1 MTAPTALLSR
11 LGVFLGDDFLDASQC
26 REVVREM
33 RSATPEY
40 AEVYTGE
47 DRQEVEQSL
56 RRAKRLKP
64 TGQVRLLLEDH
75 LELLRPRLEK
85 AFSVSLRGF
94 QPPQFLAYGPG
105 HFHQP
110 HRDTSPDATEAIAQR
125 KVSLIAFL
133 NDQSEDPQDGCY
145 GGGSLLLAGLLP
157 GPGGDER
164 GIPVAPP
171 AGSAVAFR
179 SDTVHEVKPVTHG
192 ERFTIVTWF
201 Y

>member
-1 MTAPTALLSR
+1 VSTPTVLLSR
-11 LGVFLGDDFLDASQC
+11 LGVFLAEDFLEMSQC
-26 REVVREM
+26 REVVQEM
-33 RSATPEY
+33 RSATPED
-40 AEVYTGE
+40 AEVYTG
-47 DRQEVEQSL
+47 DREELEQSL

-64 TGQVRLLLEDH
+64 TRSVRRLLEDR
-75 LELLRPRLEK
+75 LEPLRPQLEK
-85 AFSVSLRGF
+85 TFSVSLRGF
-94 QPPQFLAYGPG
+94 EPPQFLAYGPG

-110 HRDTSPDATEAIAQR
+110 HRDTSPDASEAIAQR
-125 KVSLIAFL
+125 KVSLVAFL

-145 GGGSLLLAGLLP
+145 SGGSLLLAGLLP

-164 GIPVAPP
+164 AVPVAPP

-179 SDTVHEVKPVTHG
+179 SDTAHEVKTVTHG